1 MEGHVWRSW
10 VSLPALVSLTCDC
23 FHSVWICS
31 PVILNKGD
39 RNLTVLHLAFEQ
51 TPAGR
56 TEPCHFTF
64 PGTLVHPGDTL
75 CSATSQLPGAGR
87 TG

>member
-31 PVILNKGD
+31 PVFLNKGD

-51 TPAGR
+51 TAAGR